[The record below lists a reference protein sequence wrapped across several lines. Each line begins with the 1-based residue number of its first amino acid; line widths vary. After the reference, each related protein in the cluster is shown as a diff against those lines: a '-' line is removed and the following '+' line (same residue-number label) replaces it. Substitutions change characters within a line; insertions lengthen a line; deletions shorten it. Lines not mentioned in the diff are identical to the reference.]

1 MTMAQR
7 AIDQSEYVQRTL
19 KDKQEFSWKRFF
31 LQWEWLLILVFFLV
45 LVINTNLSPFFLDG
59 AGLRDAT
66 MIFLDKAF
74 IVFPMVM
81 IMILRDIDIS
91 VGSTVALSSVI
102 MATLYNDFNVP
113 MSAALVACLAVGA
126 LCGFINGLLIVK
138 FKELSA
144 VIVTLGTM
152 ILYRGIAYIILED
165 QASGNFP
172 SWFSF
177 FGWGN
182 VGGIPFILIVFAV
195 FAVIFTLL
203 LHKTTFGRQIYAM
216 GNNTTASRFSGVQID
231 KVKVIVFTLAGL
243 MAAITAIFLVSR
255 MGSTRPN
262 VATAYELDVIAMVAL
277 GGISTAG
284 GKGRMVGAIIAV
296 FIIGYL
302 QYGLGLINIP
312 SQTMLIITG
321 LLLLAA
327 VGIPKLNIS
336 RQFKKF
342 RKKQLE

>member
-1 MTMAQR
+1 MEQR
-7 AIDQSEYVQRTL
+7 AVNQNNYVPRVL
-19 KDKQEFSWKRFF
+19 ENKQAFSLKRFF
-31 LQWEWLLILVFFLV
+31 FQWEWMLV
-45 LVINTNLSPFFLDG
+45 LVFLLVMIINTNLSPYFLNA

-66 MIFLDKAF
+66 MVFLDKAF

-102 MATLYNDFNVP
+102 MATLYNSLGIP
-113 MSAALVACLAVGA
+113 MEAAIVICLLVGA
-126 LCGFINGLLIVK
+126 LCGFVNGILIVK

-152 ILYRGIAYIILED
+152 ILYRGIAYVILEN

-172 SWFSF
+172 DWFSF
-177 FGWGN
+177 FGWGK
-182 VGGIPFILIVFAV
+182 VAGVPFILVAFLVLALV
-195 FAVIFTLL
+195 FTLL
-203 LHKTTFGRQIYAM
+203 LHKTTFGRQVYAM
-216 GNNTTASRFSGVQID
+216 GNNTTASRFSGVQVNKI
-231 KVKVIVFTLAGL
+231 KVLVFTLAGL
-243 MAAITAIFLVSR
+243 MAAVTAIFLASR

-262 VATAYELDVIAMVAL
+262 VATMYELDVIAMVAL

-284 GKGRMVGAIIAV
+284 GKGKMIGAIIAV

-312 SQTMLIITG
+312 SQMMLVIVG
-321 LLLLAA
+321 LLLLIS
-327 VGIPKLNIS
+327 VSIPKVNLGNKFAS
-336 RQFKKF
+336 SKK
-342 RKKQLE
+342 K